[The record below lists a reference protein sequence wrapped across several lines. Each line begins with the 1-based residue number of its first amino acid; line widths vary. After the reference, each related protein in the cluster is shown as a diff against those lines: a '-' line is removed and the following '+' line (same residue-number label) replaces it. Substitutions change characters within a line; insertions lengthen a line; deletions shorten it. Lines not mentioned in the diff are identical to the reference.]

1 MMSCSATLPHR
12 RDPACEARYN
22 LTPVRHLGHKFGS
35 GLAMEEWERLL
46 DELHGELSLRE
57 RELDL
62 LHAIDLQLL
71 EPEQSPQEIFTFI
84 VQNTKK
90 LLQASHTTILLRRS
104 TFLEPMY
111 SSLRSVIGQR
121 VLISESLTGF
131 SLESDSLVNVQ
142 DLTVSELNTR
152 YAPLRGYRG
161 PGMRSLLATPIRI
174 RDSIVGV
181 LNAESTHVN
190 AFKRVHERIARAI
203 AAQVAIALQRT
214 QTLASDILFADVD
227 RLMFANDDPQNV
239 VQYSEHA
246 IQTALEKVMAELKRL
261 EHVQHTG
268 AQIMF
273 VRGDDELEIMHSTK
287 PSDVG
292 LIVPIGNSVS
302 GRAVRERKTII
313 IGDVSSEGE
322 YVRLLGDTIRS
333 EIAVPILFGEEDL
346 VIGVLNVE
354 SDDSDAFYGF
364 YQVVLESFADKVRT
378 LLAFARLRADVTEA
392 LELRSADDLLL
403 AIGDQTTHMI
413 HRLNNTVGAMRF
425 RIMELQDM
433 QGSGSLDEDSL
444 KEALDALRS
453 LAERT
458 LRMPDEITQLGGEG
472 TSVDVN
478 ECVRKAI
485 TLIGVPE
492 NIDLELIL
500 ADGIPRLPLYCFD
513 IVVQNLLQ
521 NGLDAMK
528 EGGRLSVCTSMIV
541 DKKLLTGYL
550 QLSISDTG
558 HGISPD
564 VQKRMFELNF
574 TTKRENKG
582 KGLGLGLW
590 WVRNFVRRARGDIT
604 VRSTIGSG
612 TDVFVKI
619 PINRSGAAV

>member
-1 MMSCSATLPHR
+1 MTARQACSARTTRAIICLQFVLSPATL
-12 RDPACEARYN
+12 
-22 LTPVRHLGHKFGS
+22 GS
-35 GLAMEEWERLL
+35 GLAVEEWERLL

-62 LHAIDLQLL
+62 LHSIDLQLL
-71 EPEQSPQEIFTFI
+71 EPELSPHEIFNFI

-90 LLQASHTTILLRRS
+90 LLEASHTTILLRRS

-111 SSLRSVIGQR
+111 SSLKSVIGQR
-121 VLISESLTGF
+121 VPISESLTGY
-131 SLESDSLVNVQ
+131 SLETDALVNVP
-142 DLTVSELNTR
+142 DLMVSELKTR

-174 RDSIVGV
+174 RDTIVGV
-181 LNAESTHVN
+181 LNAESRHVN
-190 AFKRVHERIARAI
+190 AFKTVHERIVRAI
-203 AAQVAIALQRT
+203 AAQISIALQRT
-214 QTLASDILFADVD
+214 QTLASDILLADVD
-227 RLMFANDDPQNV
+227 RLMFAGDDDPHNV

-246 IQTALEKVMAELKRL
+246 IQAALEKVMAELRRL

-273 VRGDDELEIMHSTK
+273 VRGEDELEIMHSTN
-287 PSDVG
+287 PLDVG
-292 LIVPIGNSVS
+292 LILPIGKSIS
-302 GRAVRERKTII
+302 GRAVRERRTVI
-313 IGDVSSEGE
+313 IGDVNNEGE
-322 YVRLLGDTIRS
+322 YVRLLGDSIRS
-333 EIAVPILFGEEDL
+333 EIAVPILFGEEEL
-346 VIGVLNVE
+346 VIGILNVE
-354 SDDSDAFYGF
+354 SDESDAFYGF
-364 YQVVLESFADKVRT
+364 YQVLLESFAEKVRT
-378 LLAFARLRADVTEA
+378 LLAFARLRGDVTEA

-403 AIGDQTTHMI
+403 AIGDQTSHMI

-433 QGSGSLDEDSL
+433 QGNGSLDEDSL
-444 KEALDALRS
+444 KESLDALRE

-458 LRMPDEITQLGGEG
+458 LRMPDEITLQLGREG

-478 ECVRKAI
+478 ECIRRAI
-485 TLIGVPE
+485 SQIERPQRIVL
-492 NIDLELIL
+492 DLKL
-500 ADGIPRLPLYCFD
+500 ADNIPRLPLYCFD

-521 NGLDAMK
+521 NGLDAMPA
-528 EGGRLSVCTSMIV
+528 GGRLSVCTSMV
-541 DKKLLTGYL
+541 FDKKLLTGYL

-558 HGISPD
+558 QGIPPD

-574 TTKRENKG
+574 TTKREKG

-612 TDVFVKI
+612 TDVVVKI
-619 PINRSGAAV
+619 PINRSSAAV